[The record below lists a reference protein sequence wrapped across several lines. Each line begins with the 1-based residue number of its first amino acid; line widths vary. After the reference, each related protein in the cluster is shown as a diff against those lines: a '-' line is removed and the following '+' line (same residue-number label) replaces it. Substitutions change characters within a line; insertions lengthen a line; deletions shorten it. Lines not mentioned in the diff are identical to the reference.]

1 MRPLPAD
8 RQGAM
13 TQNIY
18 DDETFFAG
26 YSQLAR
32 SVHGLDGAP
41 EWPVLRAMLP
51 VLSGKHVLDLGCG
64 FGWFCRFAAG
74 EGAASVLGV
83 DVSEK
88 MLERARRE
96 TADARITYQRADLE
110 RFAPP
115 AGRFDLAYSSLAFHY
130 LADLAGLLGRVH
142 AALKPGGVLVCS
154 VEHPLMT
161 APARQEWL
169 IDADGRAAWP
179 VNGYLDEGRRVSN
192 WLAEGVVKRHRTL
205 ATYLDLMLE
214 AGFAPTKLVEWAPS
228 AEQVAAEPGWAKGR
242 ERPFFLLMSLQR
254 G

>member
-1 MRPLPAD
+1 
-8 RQGAM
+8 M

-26 YSQLAR
+26 YSQLPR

-51 VLSGKHVLDLGCG
+51 ELPGRRVLDLGCG

-74 EGAASVLGV
+74 EGAASMLGV

-96 TADARITYQRADLE
+96 TGDSRIGYERADLE
-110 RFAPP
+110 SYRPP
-115 AGRFDLAYSSLAFHY
+115 TGGFDLVYSSLAFHY
-130 LADLAGLLGRVH
+130 IADLAGLFGRVH

-161 APARQEWL
+161 APRRQEWL
-169 IDADGRAAWP
+169 DDADGRAVWP
-179 VNGYLDEGRRVSN
+179 VNGYLDEGDRVSN
-192 WLAEGVVKRHRTL
+192 WLAQGVVKRHRTI
-205 ATYLDLMLE
+205 ATYLDLMLGS
-214 AGFAPTKLVEWAPS
+214 GFQLQKLVEWAPS
-228 AEQVAAEPGWAKGR
+228 LQQVAARPDWARER
-242 ERPFFLLMSLQR
+242 ERPFFLLLSAR
-254 G
+254 RA